1 MLFSFVCGQS
11 PHVLAEEQFRAI
23 FLVHGRVKDCVI
35 KSYYRH
41 AQGGSAAPQPSSE
54 HADHSGYGFVCVDEL
69 AAAHRLVAIFQRTTI
84 TVGLSF
90 GGRPPVPVTLEIDC
104 KLSYQTASIA
114 EPPSAHLAS
123 PMSCASSA
131 TGSTGSAAP
140 PAAFAELQLPPLGGS
155 MAPLPAAPRLQPQQ
169 PVMVWMVPASQSPP
183 SPAGP
188 CNAPHGAW
196 PMPPFYRAQ
205 PPPSP
210 MMMPMM
216 MASSPP
222 LSSSPPAFFSFA
234 SPPLAQPSAPAP
246 PAFFYYSPPASP
258 SQQFDPRRP
267 AASHM

>member
-23 FLVHGRVKDCVI
+23 FLAHGRVKDCVI

-41 AQGGSAAPQPSSE
+41 AQGGSDASQPSSE

-84 TVGLSF
+84 TVSLSF
-90 GGRPPVPVTLEIDC
+90 GGRAPTPVTLEIDC
-104 KLSYQTASIA
+104 KLSYQTASIT
-114 EPPSAHLAS
+114 EPPSAHLVS
-123 PMSCASSA
+123 PMSCASST

-140 PAAFAELQLPPLGGS
+140 PVSELQLPPLGGS
-155 MAPLPAAPRLQPQQ
+155 MTPRLQSQQ

-183 SPAGP
+183 SPVGP
-188 CNAPHGAW
+188 CNAPHGGW

-205 PPPSP
+205 PSPSP
-210 MMMPMM
+210 MLMPMPMM

-222 LSSSPPAFFSFA
+222 LASSPPAFFSFA
-234 SPPLAQPSAPAP
+234 LPPLAPPSAPAP

-267 AASHM
+267 TASHM